1 MQMRFVSDDGRTLVI
16 APDEDGD
23 GVTLEMLPA
32 LPAEQPEADEVSEG
46 EAAEGEPGAFHL
58 GRQDSRL
65 LGNQLV
71 VLAKTQAHRH

>member
-1 MQMRFVSDDGRTLVI
+1 
-16 APDEDGD
+16 
-23 GVTLEMLPA
+23 MLPA

-71 VLAKTQAHRH
+71 VLAKSQAHRH